1 MWGFLFVCGMK
12 STTEAGQ
19 QRTRTRE
26 SPSFFFT
33 MDARDILGIDPSAAG
48 AAAPRPRASKPQIK
62 KPEGMSREVFALLV
76 QDAREGRTQI
86 PVVPTAADNFKE
98 KRHRVIGWEW
108 REFTNAGRSDGLTLH
123 HWSKMSDK
131 STVYHFAKFNKK
143 VKVLDWSADEYQ
155 KHLTHPSWDE
165 QETSALFDLWCVRNR
180 ALLRMRR
187 PCSCSSQCPPGTP
200 VRVAARV
207 FFHPPKSHSPPPTS
221 SPALCRAFHAAAG
234 SICAGQ

>member
-1 MWGFLFVCGMK
+1 MCGMK

-165 QETSALFDLWCVRNR
+165 QETSALFDLWCVRNC